1 MHASN
6 DVPRSRVLRRRR
18 RRTRRRRNTA
28 PARRARFHP
37 SVAPSRT
44 YERTNDE
51 RVRHARI
58 RFASSRH
65 RIEPRRR
72 GHDVSSGAHGV
83 DARAREREKKVR
95 RVREVGR
102 AFGASRGSMTR
113 RHSFIHSFIHS
124 FVRARR
130 RGCLSGTVRI
140 WGYESACMVHLS
152 VPCTIVR
159 THTLSYSKDS
169 TYITSAGCIY
179 VTWYARVVAFSG
191 STRAHGRRSVIVA
204 TLRRHGLI
212 PRWSRNRTLASSRA
226 PRRTRASTRVATCD
240 VQRPQRRQR

>member
-83 DARAREREKKVR
+83 DARARERKKVR

-113 RHSFIHSFIHS
+113 RHAFMHSCIHSFIHS
-124 FVRARR
+124 
-130 RGCLSGTVRI
+130 C
-140 WGYESACMVHLS
+140 
-152 VPCTIVR
+152 
-159 THTLSYSKDS
+159 
-169 TYITSAGCIY
+169 
-179 VTWYARVVAFSG
+179 ARVVEDVCLVPYVYGGMS
-191 STRAHGRRSVIVA
+191 
-204 TLRRHGLI
+204 
-212 PRWSRNRTLASSRA
+212 PRVWSICPSRV
-226 PRRTRASTRVATCD
+226 R
-240 VQRPQRRQR
+240 